1 MSNNTETEL
10 FNEAKSRPRKRST
23 INVAKMRKS
32 FALKPLAVGVAG
44 VLLSAC
50 SDNRQDATVYTSVDD
65 CKQDFPN
72 AVEKCEAAYQTA
84 TNEAMRTSPRFSSE
98 YDCEHEF
105 GPNQCRAV
113 NTNNGSFFMP
123 FMAGFMVSQLLSP
136 NRYYSQPLYTS
147 YSYNSPFRSR
157 WVTADG
163 QVFSG
168 DIRKRSYRVRP
179 DAFKPKPTVNRTM
192 KRGGFGSS
200 VRAKSSWGSSSRK
213 GSWGG

>member
-1 MSNNTETEL
+1 MSNNTVKEL
-10 FNEAKSRPRKRST
+10 SNEAQPHTRKRST

-50 SDNRQDATVYTSVDD
+50 SDNRQDAKIYTSVDE
-65 CKQDFPN
+65 CKQDFPS

-84 TNEAMRTSPRFSSE
+84 TSEAMRTSPRFRSE

-105 GPNQCRAV
+105 GPNQCQAV

-168 DIRKRSYRVRP
+168 DIRKRNYRVRP
-179 DAFKPKPTVNRTM
+179 DSFKPKPTVNRTM